1 MQRYCPHCKNELPED
16 ASFCLCCFSRLIES
30 ESEPEPAASRRVTAT
45 LRITGLSV
53 VICLFSVLGGSD
65 IYMNHPPLT
74 GVVPPSPA
82 LSTSDASYNKPPY
95 KTRPPASL
103 TASAAVTPSSL
114 AQTTSASLVETAP
127 ESDFPSHMPTITFHS
142 ASPEPSPTPAKTPPV
157 SSSPDIQP
165 SGPDHVQDGD
175 LVDFNRYPFA
185 DAADFTWIP
194 YESGISI
201 TQYNGQ
207 GGVVRIPPTL
217 DGMPVV
223 MIDTNAFRGAQNV
236 THIQT
241 SAKHIGAEAFQDCC
255 NLVQADLPGVQYIH
269 TYAFCRAASLI
280 SVSLYEGLT
289 MIGSAAFAGCSSL
302 TQLELPDTV
311 QRLEAGIVMY
321 SGVRSLT
328 LPASVRSFDN
338 DSGVNGCENLEEIWV
353 DPANPTYYSVDG
365 VLFQN
370 RGTSDRSDDILLYYP
385 PGKTDISYT
394 VYTDIAPYA
403 IAHVKALQEV
413 IFTGQRALDI
423 GENAFQFCLS
433 LERLQFSA
441 PIGEIGA
448 NAFLECD
455 SLLSCT
461 LPAQARSLGV
471 AIFNGCNNLVKIIV
485 PGTLDL
491 SSLDRPVTEGLYY
504 ATLYVKEN
512 TSGEA
517 HAKRFSCP
525 YVYY

>member
-1 MQRYCPHCKNELPED
+1 M
-16 ASFCLCCFSRLIES
+16 
-30 ESEPEPAASRRVTAT
+30 
-45 LRITGLSV
+45 
-53 VICLFSVLGGSD
+53 
-65 IYMNHPPLT
+65 
-74 GVVPPSPA
+74 
-82 LSTSDASYNKPPY
+82 
-95 KTRPPASL
+95 
-103 TASAAVTPSSL
+103 
-114 AQTTSASLVETAP
+114 
-127 ESDFPSHMPTITFHS
+127 
-142 ASPEPSPTPAKTPPV
+142 
-157 SSSPDIQP
+157 
-165 SGPDHVQDGD
+165 
-175 LVDFNRYPFA
+175 
-185 DAADFTWIP
+185 
-194 YESGISI
+194 
-201 TQYNGQ
+201 
-207 GGVVRIPPTL
+207 VRIPPTL